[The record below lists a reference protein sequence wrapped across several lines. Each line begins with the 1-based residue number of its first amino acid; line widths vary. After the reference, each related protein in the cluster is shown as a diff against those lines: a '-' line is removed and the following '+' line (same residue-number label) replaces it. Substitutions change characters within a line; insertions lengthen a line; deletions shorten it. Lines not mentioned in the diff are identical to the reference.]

1 MPTKPQPPN
10 PNPNP
15 SNTNPAPLPAGI
27 YAPPA
32 GLSPA
37 VIYAPPAGLSRVT
50 SCAAKA
56 GFRQC
61 WATTLVVKGFLFAV
75 GFTVLAI
82 ESGCRYRYDVSR
94 WDCGAFG
101 SDLASANAVY
111 GASVFAAIVSSVQVA
126 LGVYA
131 TSMVCCPPH
140 TRLTRDYIVWIILTL
155 CEVPGFVAGWAF
167 AFAMWVNSPGS
178 YYNDEVAYIVLRTV
192 PTIALVT
199 SFLIVTA
206 TLTHSFRARVYMC
219 VCCVC

>member
-1 MPTKPQPPN
+1 MNQDGPVDMPTKPPSRPPN

-75 GFTVLAI
+75 GFTVLAQ
-82 ESGCRYRYDVSR
+82 ESICEYHYNGAGSYSY
-94 WDCGAFG
+94 WYCGAFG
-101 SDLASANAVY
+101 YNVDAANIAY
-111 GASVFAAIVSSVQVA
+111 GTSIFAAIVSSLQVV

-131 TSMVCCPPH
+131 TRVVCCPPH
-140 TRLTRDYIVWIILTL
+140 TRLTRHYIVWIILTL

-192 PTIALVT
+192 PTT
-199 SFLIVTA
+199 
-206 TLTHSFRARVYMC
+206 
-219 VCCVC
+219 